1 MKDGAKKIDDASEEL
16 KEKVAELSAGTG
28 KINDGAGEL
37 PDGLTQITGKNAELI
52 NGAYSAFVGIC
63 SASENILKEQLT
75 ANGMGKVSLTPT
87 TYSKVLNDLLET
99 LDPAAVI
106 KKHTAVPIAGFRR
119 KLRSSRTNFTTGRQ
133 CRR

>member
-75 ANGMGKVSLTPT
+75 AWGRSASPRLH
-87 TYSKVLNDLLET
+87 
-99 LDPAAVI
+99 I
-106 KKHTAVPIAGFRR
+106 R
-119 KLRSSRTNFTTGRQ
+119 KF
-133 CRR
+133 